1 MAAPIPIAIYGRDGK
16 IVEAIRELLLPDIDV
31 VHTSLT
37 LPTASTELPLLLSG
51 ALSTAPSSGLG
62 SNASRA
68 ESERLVPKA
77 VFFGGGVPEEE
88 VELVQRLVL
97 EKLGEGEGDGKEGG
111 PKFLRVTREE
121 VLAAGA
127 KGPDPGVIAGI
138 YRRKVEGL

>member
-16 IVEAIRELLLPDIDV
+16 IAEAIRELLLPDIDV

-37 LPTASTELPLLLSG
+37 LSSASTELPLLLSG

-62 SNASRA
+62 SNASRP
-68 ESERLVPKA
+68 ESDRLVPRA

-88 VELVQRLVL
+88 VQLVQRLVL
-97 EKLGEGEGDGKEGG
+97 EKLGLDGAKGEGG